1 MGDKRTYSNKNT
13 VGYAKGLFNCHQ
25 KICDNS
31 IQVQESDYKSAQG
44 SIYDAGE

>member
-1 MGDKRTYSNKNT
+1 MSDKRTYSNKDT
-13 VGYAKGLFNCHQ
+13 VGYTKGLFNYHQ

-31 IQVQESDYKSAQG
+31 SQVQESDYKSTQG